1 MNKRIVITEVQATAL
16 RELGMGE
23 LVVMCPTIAET
34 LHDNLNIAAD
44 ALRGDKATVPEPV
57 QAELPAM
64 PTAKP
69 DTRRKLPG
77 APLSGRSRPVVGVIF
92 SKRYAAQVKKLRSN
106 TLVEMAG
113 VALTPIAETYYTG
126 EPAAYSTVLVQLG
139 KTGFTNAQ
147 AISAVRV
154 LEDKKLLTRCY

>member
-1 MNKRIVITEVQATAL
+1 MDKRIIITEVQATAL

-23 LVVMCPTIAET
+23 LVVMCPTVSET
-34 LHDNLNIAAD
+34 LHINLNRAAS
-44 ALRGDKATVPEPV
+44 ALVAPAPM
-57 QAELPAM
+57 QAELPNM

-77 APLSGRSRPVVGVIF
+77 APLNGRSRPVVGVIF

-113 VALTPIAETYYTG
+113 VALTPLAETYYTG

-147 AISAVRV
+147 AITAVRE
-154 LEDKKLLTRCY
+154 LEKKKLLTRCY